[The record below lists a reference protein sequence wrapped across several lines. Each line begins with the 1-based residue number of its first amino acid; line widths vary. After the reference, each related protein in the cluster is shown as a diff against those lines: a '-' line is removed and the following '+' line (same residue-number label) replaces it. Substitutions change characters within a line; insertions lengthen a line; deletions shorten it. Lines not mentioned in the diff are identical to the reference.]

1 MEVIDENSSCICI
14 TNVYTSRFREPYGI
28 YDNRW
33 AIINRVKAQSWYGDH
48 IKGVCLKE
56 WQFSCWNDNDP
67 NKEKI
72 LALDWSD
79 TAFCKAVTLSY
90 YFTKNKIDD
99 NTNGATHYHTK
110 TISPNWAEG
119 KTPCAEIG
127 DHLFYNDIE

>member
-1 MEVIDENSSCICI
+1 MIAVGNVIM
-14 TNVYTSRFREPYGI
+14 
-28 YDNRW
+28 
-33 AIINRVKAQSWYGDH
+33 NRVKAKSWYGDH
-48 IKGVCLKE
+48 IKGVCLKA
-56 WQFSCWNDNDP
+56 WQFSCWNENDP
-67 NKEKI
+67 NREKI

-79 TAFCKAVTLSY
+79 NAFCKAVTLSY
-90 YFTKNKIDD
+90 YFTKNKMDD